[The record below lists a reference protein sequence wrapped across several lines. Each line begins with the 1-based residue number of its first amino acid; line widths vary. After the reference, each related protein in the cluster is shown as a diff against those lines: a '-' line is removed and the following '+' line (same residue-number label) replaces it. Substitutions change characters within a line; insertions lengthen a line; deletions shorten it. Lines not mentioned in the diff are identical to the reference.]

1 MLQIRAALRD
11 DRIRRS
17 ALACAATSLLGG
29 LVYLNALH
37 NPFVYDDYHMVVDN
51 PSLPHPF
58 DFRRLLLYQVTRPV
72 VNFSYAIDRAVWGA
86 GPFGFHVTNVF
97 LHMVNV
103 ALLFLLARW
112 LAQDRFRRKPTTAPN
127 PDVVAVTAAAL
138 FAVHPMM
145 TESVGYISGRTEVLC
160 ATFFLAAFLYARA
173 WMISGRREWW
183 ILGIACWVA
192 SIGTKEIGAV
202 FPFVLLAYDRM
213 LAEGTPDDRRRRLWK
228 LHLPLIGVTVVATI
242 IRLGVVAL
250 VEHPANTI

>member
-86 GPFGFHVTNVF
+86 GPFGFHVTTVF

-127 PDVVAVTAAAL
+127 PDVVAVIAAAL

-173 WMISGRREWW
+173 VEPD
-183 ILGIACWVA
+183 APA
-192 SIGTKEIGAV
+192 AV
-202 FPFVLLAYDRM
+202 FQRKKDLLGCEVGLD
-213 LAEGTPDDRRRRLWK
+213 G
-228 LHLPLIGVTVVATI
+228 
-242 IRLGVVAL
+242 
-250 VEHPANTI
+250 